1 MNDEIKV
8 WILTLVVI
16 ITTAVALMLYLT
28 GCTTTQ
34 LQAMGQ
40 AHASA
45 MASGGPAYEP
55 YPFVQPKDYIQADMG
70 VRPDA
75 PVDVRIVEPSPLTSV
90 IP

>member
-34 LQAMGQ
+34 LRAMGE
-40 AHASA
+40 AHAS
-45 MASGGPAYEP
+45 SGGPAYEE
-55 YPFVQPKDYIQADMG
+55 YRFVQPRDYIQADMG